1 MKKPNFVGGIFLI
14 AYENGVKLNEVDTST
29 MSDLQLDSL
38 LKAWKIL
45 KLTWIWD
52 LRF

>member
-1 MKKPNFVGGIFLI
+1 MTQSNFVGGTWLI
-14 AYENGVKLNEVDTST
+14 AYENGVQINEVDTST
-29 MSDLQLDSL
+29 LSDFQLDSL

>member
-1 MKKPNFVGGIFLI
+1 MKKSKFVGGCWLI
-14 AYENGVKLNEVDTST
+14 AYENGKQLTEVDTST
-29 MSDLQLDSL
+29 LSDFQLDKL

-45 KLTWIWD
+45 ELTWIWD